1 MLRKTTLCLLVVLS
15 SGTGLF
21 AGENLLSLPT
31 GQKVF
36 ASGMNL
42 AWIHFGRDLTDF
54 NSVAFTRALDEVSSA
69 GGNTLRWW
77 LHVNGS
83 TSPRFDDGRVSGLN
97 RTEIPSL
104 KKALNLAQERGM
116 VLVLCLWSFDML
128 QENAGVDLT
137 RNQRLIEDPNQTRA
151 YIEKALVPLVRAV
164 KDHPAILCWEICN
177 EPEGMT
183 AKWGWTPRRVSME
196 HVQRFHNLL
205 AGAIHREAPK
215 ALVTTGCWNVLV
227 MCDKGDFKN
236 YYSDQELIRAGG
248 DPLGKLDFYQVH
260 YYPRWYGEAHSPF
273 HHPAEYWGLDKPILI
288 GEFQAKGFVNL
299 TERDRLK
306 TAMTTRELYLYAMEN
321 GYAGALG
328 WTWTGHD
335 GLGNVKDSEP
345 GMIALKEKYPDKIV
359 IPKL

>member
-1 MLRKTTLCLLVVLS
+1 VIRRIALCMLVFVSAGAGLS
-15 SGTGLF
+15 AAEQLI
-21 AGENLLSLPT
+21 ALPS

-42 AWIHFGRDLTDF
+42 AWVHFGRDLTDF
-54 NSVAFTRALDEVSSA
+54 NSVAFTRALDEVSAA

-83 TSPRFDDGRVSGLN
+83 TSPRFDNGKVSGLN
-97 RTEIPSL
+97 PSEIPSL

-116 VLVLCLWSFDML
+116 VLVLSLWSFDML

-137 RNQRLIEDPNQTRA
+137 RNQRLIEEPEYLQA
-151 YIEKALVPLVRAV
+151 YIDKALVPMVRAV

-215 ALVTTGCWNVLV
+215 ALVTTGCWNILV
-227 MCDKGDFKN
+227 MCDKGEFKN

-248 DPLGKLDFYQVH
+248 DPNGTLDLYQVH

-273 HHPAEYWGLDKPILI
+273 HHPADYWGLDKPILI

-299 TERDRLK
+299 TQQDRLK
-306 TAMTTRELYLYAMEN
+306 TPMTTKDLYLYAMEN

-335 GLGNVKDSEP
+335 GLGNVKDAQP
-345 GMIALKEKYPDKIV
+345 GMSALREKYPDKIV
-359 IPKL
+359 IPKP